1 MERVLIL
8 GATSAIAAEVARIHA
23 NRGDRLH
30 LVGRTPEKLSQVVR
44 SCRMTETTS
53 RVADLGRLESL
64 EALVHE
70 SVDALGGLDR
80 VLVAHG
86 DLGNQLLSEASFE
99 HAEEIFRLNLLSQV
113 ALLVPL
119 ANVLEREGRGR
130 IGVITSVAG
139 ERGRPRNFTYGSAKG
154 ALSIY
159 LQGLRSR
166 LYPLGVSV
174 TNLKLG
180 PVDTPMTKDHAKNP
194 LFAKPQGV
202 AQGIVEA
209 MDARKH
215 EAFVPGIW
223 AAIMPIV
230 KMTPEALFQRV
241 SALSGR

>member
-1 MERVLIL
+1 
-8 GATSAIAAEVARIHA
+8 
-23 NRGDRLH
+23 
-30 LVGRTPEKLSQVVR
+30 
-44 SCRMTETTS
+44 
-53 RVADLGRLESL
+53 
-64 EALVHE
+64 
-70 SVDALGGLDR
+70 
-80 VLVAHG
+80 
-86 DLGNQLLSEASFE
+86 LGNQLLSEASFE